1 MGTLLIVDD
10 YLPNLV
16 ALELVLEQ
24 LPHDVVRALSADA
37 ALRIT
42 GAMDLSLILT
52 DLKMKGLSGADF
64 CTRVRAGSRNR
75 DVPIII
81 LSGVEADD
89 PELSSMLELHTV
101 RFVQKPYQSEQL
113 LAQVAAIM
121 HGA

>member
-24 LPHDVVRALSADA
+24 LPHGVVRALSGDE

-42 GAMDLSLILT
+42 GSMDLSLILT

-64 CTRVRAGSRNR
+64 CTRVRCGARNR

-81 LSGVEADD
+81 LSGVDRDD
-89 PELSSMLELHTV
+89 PALSPMLLLHAV
-101 RFVQKPYQSEQL
+101 RFVQKPYQAAQL
-113 LAQVAAIM
+113 LTQVAALM
-121 HGA
+121 HDG

>member
-24 LPHDVVRALSADA
+24 LPHGVVRAHSGTE
-37 ALRIT
+37 ALRIA

-52 DLKMKGLSGADF
+52 DLKMKGISGADF
-64 CTRVRAGSRNR
+64 CTRVRGGSRNR

-81 LSGVEADD
+81 LSGVEPDD
-89 PELSSMLELHTV
+89 PELSPTLQLSAV

-113 LAQVAAIM
+113 LAQVAALMIE
-121 HGA
+121 A

>member
-24 LPHDVVRALSADA
+24 LPHGVVRALSGQE

-42 GAMDLSLILT
+42 DAMDLTLILT

-64 CTRVRAGSRNR
+64 CARVRGGSRNR

-81 LSGVEADD
+81 LSGVEPDD
-89 PELSSMLELHTV
+89 PALSPMLRLEAV

-113 LAQVAAIM
+113 LAQVAALM
-121 HGA
+121 RPG